1 MTRQEQIVEQQLKN
15 KAIVESF
22 KNSDAYQLL
31 IVPLQEKLKGLDSAY
46 GLKAERAHYFDGLY
60 EGLAF
65 VLLEIEKAERNGV
78 QASELAQRIALKKAQ
93 ESEEIDS
100 TDL

>member
-1 MTRQEQIVEQQLKN
+1 MTGQEQLVEQQLKN
-15 KAIVESF
+15 KATVESF

-31 IVPLQEKLKGLDSAY
+31 IVPLQEKIQGLDSAY
-46 GLKAERAHYFDGLY
+46 GLKADRAHYFDGLY

-65 VLLEIEKAERNGV
+65 VLLEMEKAERNGV
-78 QASELAQRIALKKAQ
+78 LASELAQRIALKKEE
-93 ESEEIDS
+93 ESREIDS

>member
-1 MTRQEQIVEQQLKN
+1 MTRQEQQVEEKLKN
-15 KAIVESF
+15 KAIIESF

-31 IVPLQEKLKGLDSAY
+31 IVPLENKLKGLDSAY
-46 GLKAERAHYFDGLY
+46 KLKAEEAQYFDGLY

-65 VLLEIEKAERNGV
+65 PLLEIERHEREGLL
-78 QASELAQRIALKKAQ
+78 ASELAQRIAIKKEE
-93 ESEEIDS
+93 ESREIDS